1 MNIILLGFMGSGKTS
16 IGKML
21 SKKNDFNFLDTDL
34 EIEKRNQMSI
44 NNIFKDLGELFF
56 RNEEKKLLNDIKEK
70 NNIVLSTGGGFA
82 CNSQNIKKLNN
93 FGLTIY
99 LKYSNNKLFE
109 RLKKQRKERPLIKD
123 LNDSDLKIF
132 IKKYLHERKEYYTQA
147 DNIIECDKLD
157 ENQMLRKI
165 NSLIVPK

>member
-82 CNSQNIKKLNN
+82 CNNKNIKKLNN

-132 IKKYLHERKEYYTQA
+132 IKKYLHKRKEYYTQA

-157 ENQMLRKI
+157 ENQILRKI